1 MTKYRFRVSFSER
14 RMNMTFE
21 EMKAKAKAN
30 KCLDDFLDVND
41 IYCLFCYKPIE
52 EKEDFYYYLVIPY
65 TADDNHTLIK
75 DLRTNKSFFTPA
87 EDTLQD
93 DYYAK
98 KYRGLLTHYGI
109 IPDKDTK
116 CFPLSFY
123 RTIGQAC
130 KSGIVADSYLKK
142 AYSFDI
148 EQFSSMRMHTSD
160 IVGVCDQ
167 ITNHYYYQNI
177 QKQKTQAPTEMNR

>member
-1 MTKYRFRVSFSER
+1 
-14 RMNMTFE
+14 MTFE

-30 KCLDDFLDVND
+30 KHVDDDFLPVND
-41 IYCLFCYKPIE
+41 IFCLFCYKPIE
-52 EKEDFYYYLVIPY
+52 DKEGFYYYLVIPF
-65 TADDNHTLIK
+65 TANDDHTQIK
-75 DLRTNKSFFTPA
+75 DLRTNKSFLTPH

-98 KYRGLLTHYGI
+98 KYKSMLTHYGI

-123 RTIGQAC
+123 RTVGQAC
-130 KSGIVADSYLKK
+130 KFGIVADRYLKK

-148 EQFSSMRMHTSD
+148 EQFSSMSMRTSD

-167 ITNHYYYQNI
+167 ITNHYYYDSIRQ
-177 QKQKTQAPTEMNR
+177 QKTAQKTELNK